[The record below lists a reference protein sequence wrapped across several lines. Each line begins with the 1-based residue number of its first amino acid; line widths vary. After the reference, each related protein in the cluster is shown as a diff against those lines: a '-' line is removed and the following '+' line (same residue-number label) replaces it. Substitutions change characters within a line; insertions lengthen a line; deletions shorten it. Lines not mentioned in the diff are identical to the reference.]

1 MIFPWKISYKNK
13 DEVEKE
19 KKKKVT
25 FHLGSLDGFFSQ
37 VSSHFLKPRTP
48 KPGWDLWFL

>member
-19 KKKKVT
+19 KKKSNFSFRLVRW
-25 FHLGSLDGFFSQ
+25 FFFPSKFPFPQ
-37 VSSHFLKPRTP
+37 TE
-48 KPGWDLWFL
+48 DT